1 MILQKKEEEEE
12 EEEMPDSVSL
22 LITNQIIFS
31 KQHFK
36 NIRDQDNSIQD
47 YN

>member
-1 MILQKKEEEEE
+1 MTLQKKEEEE

>member
-1 MILQKKEEEEE
+1 MTLQKKE

-22 LITNQIIFS
+22 LIINQIIFS

-36 NIRDQDNSIQD
+36 NIRDQANSIQD

>member
-1 MILQKKEEEEE
+1 MTLQKKKEE

-22 LITNQIIFS
+22 LIINQIIFS

-36 NIRDQDNSIQD
+36 NIRDHDNS
-47 YN
+47 YLRL